1 MLESFDFRN
10 HFCLVFDLL
19 GMSMYDFLRF
29 VPPLPPTPPPLISLY
44 FTYVCWWQDAH
55 VAIAVSNSM
64 HVACT
69 AAAHDAIIAVCNG
82 NLAHAHGVLHPHPHG
97 VLHAHPVLRCEIGW
111 R

>member
-1 MLESFDFRN
+1 
-10 HFCLVFDLL
+10 
-19 GMSMYDFLRF
+19 
-29 VPPLPPTPPPLISLY
+29 
-44 FTYVCWWQDAH
+44 
-55 VAIAVSNSM
+55 M

-97 VLHAHPVLRCEIGW
+97 VLHAHPVLRSEIGW